1 MNRDKLRILL
11 AVFVL
16 VMVSGEVCLEAAGLG
31 FQAGLPPYPNHISNW
46 RQPSA
51 DFSAAMN
58 SNSRPFQPRVL
69 EREPKL
75 LRSSFE
81 SQSLVF
87 NTQYY
92 KRRGEEYWLVPVGV
106 DQHEYLAHRK
116 QKTTDENFRRELNK
130 GIINPDQREQQDGLG
145 VSIGLP
151 KRVARIVGEGGAG
164 LRVNGYRR
172 ITFSGRSQWTDGAN
186 SDGYSQSKF
195 PTLNMEQIS
204 RFNITG
210 NIGSKISVKVSQD
223 SQTDIPLSNR
233 IEIRYKGDED
243 DILKSIEAGNTTLSL
258 PNTRFVG
265 YSSRIRG
272 LFGLKAEAQ
281 VGSLT
286 LTAIASQ
293 EKGTSERTSISP
305 TGEEA
310 AEFVR
315 DWEYADSRIF
325 DLGRPNE
332 LRAGDSVLNIFVYEQ
347 SNKEDD
353 LETDYAEIHVNPAY
367 PDSFTNE
374 RIIGIKVEKVERDQY
389 QFINDPGAPPYIVF
403 TSITSRNRA
412 IGVWMVTKVNRQG
425 VWTVDTVGNIVADTL
440 KLKMIRHN
448 NPQADYQT
456 WDLMWRNCYAIPR
469 GSEMKDLNI
478 KIYEGVPGSESN
490 SSNRTEFQELQNGQ
504 TMDYIQILGLDRYN
518 KKDERVPDGRVD
530 ERQEVFRPD
539 WGLLIFPRRQ
549 PFNNDSTFVDANG
562 VPTQELQ
569 KKVSAIY
576 DHEQNEKVV
585 QTSSQYFIS
594 MSSGTRSG
602 TIRLNR
608 ANIIEGSERIYA
620 NGELLQRGTDYRI
633 DYSFGTVTLNSS
645 RATDPNANIE
655 IDFEYAPFLALQK
668 KTLLGMRAEYELNKN
683 FSFGGTVLYKSDKAE
698 ERKPRVGE
706 ETAKMMVYDLD
717 ASLSLEPS
725 FLTDMADALP
735 LVETEAAS
743 RLTLSGEVA
752 QSRPNPNVEGVAYVD
767 DFESAVDFISLG
779 NTRTVWQP
787 ASPPLE
793 LDDAPGDWVR
803 GKLWWHQSRNVVAV
817 DEVYDKE
824 AQPGQ
829 GSFQPFR
836 MVFEP
841 AAFELDTTITEDE
854 LVIDT
859 ISGPH
864 RSWGGVMRYFAG
876 RVDPQRVQ
884 LLEVRMKTSDSRG
897 KLHFDF
903 GKISED
909 INGND
914 LYDTE
919 DKDGNGAVDDAEDT
933 GLDGVMD
940 ADEPNYD
947 PELNPDPSGDNWFYE
962 GEGKCPL
969 PPVQCENWN
978 WVDDPYW
985 FRWLNGTEG
994 NSVDARVLGR
1004 PDKERLSPD
1013 GFNTSNSY
1021 FSYVIDLEADSF
1033 LIEGSEK
1040 NGWVTYRIP
1049 LKDSSGL
1056 AGVYGS
1062 TPNWNSV
1069 SHVRVW
1075 YEAAEDQDSTSYI
1088 EIADW
1093 SFVQMNWAD
1102 SVAYS
1107 PLSAR
1112 IPEDDRTRFIV
1123 SSVSEENADEFT
1135 APPGVEPYENRN
1147 TNVTEAQRGLQ
1158 LEYINLN
1165 HYDTCLALKTLPTV
1179 YQYSG
1184 YRRMEMY
1191 VWGDTSMA
1199 LDPSGRQP
1207 IVLLFRLGRDSLN
1220 FYEYRSPLYPGWD
1233 SRNHVNIDF
1242 NELTA
1247 LKDSLLKEADETDER
1262 AADIDGAREPYRVKG
1277 LPNLNEIRYF
1287 SVGVVNTNP
1296 DDTLSGPSARVWL
1309 DELRVTEVRRDV
1321 GTAGRFS
1328 MNGSIADLLTYNFNY
1343 QSQDP
1348 YFRQVSTATRG
1359 GGDNNL
1365 GSGKNQTTYN
1375 YGVSAN
1381 LDRFLPRSW
1390 SVSIPVSYSYSKSVS
1405 TPLLGNNSDILL
1417 PEARRLEEQSISET
1431 KSFSVS
1437 ERFSYSGNNILFNA
1451 FLNRQSVDFSYRRS
1465 FSRSVNRP
1473 YSLGENITVGTRF
1486 DLGIKNAPTLPL
1498 FFWTQPIPIARK
1510 AADSKLGLYPHRWN
1524 LTANYS
1530 RNATINDD
1538 KNFNRLSSIDRTLTG
1553 RMDVAYNLFQNAN
1566 MSLTLDTRRD
1576 LSDLDEVNW
1585 SLSDLR
1591 LGTELHYGQ
1600 SFSAGYD
1607 PSLLSWFTSQFSY
1620 KANYADDW
1628 ERSAKTRRS
1637 AMSQSWGVTGTF
1649 DHIKFLGGESRAGG
1663 RRGGRR
1669 SNIRGGGER
1678 KEEGRPFWDYPL
1690 AALRFM
1696 TGWIQAPD
1704 YTYGRDFTAS
1714 LPGMLD
1720 RPSLEYRFG
1729 LTRDGGVEMNP
1740 QGRSPSSSEGERYSA
1755 ASGFS
1760 FLGGISTDV
1769 KFSRS
1774 VSRDLI
1780 QQGVRSEQVSTN
1792 WPDLSIRINQFRTL
1806 PLIKPFVNKFIDIFA
1821 PKTSYSRS
1829 TRETIDLDNG
1839 YRTAYSELVAY
1850 QPLLSINFN
1859 LFRKLSLSGAYAL
1872 NEDRVENYN
1881 NTNGVLE
1888 KVTLS
1893 TKKSMSFTA
1902 QYSFS
1907 APGGIGLP
1915 FFGRVKFNSTVN
1927 MQGSVKINSQKSE
1940 TSDRGKPFVTSTDKS
1955 DFTWSLSVKYS
1966 FSQEISGGFTTRW
1979 QDSKDNYRRRNS
1991 HVRELQL
1998 WVELR
2003 F

>member
-1 MNRDKLRILL
+1 MKVL
-11 AVFVL
+11 AIVVL
-16 VMVSGEVCLEAAGLG
+16 TVAGGGVCPNAAQIG
-31 FQAGLPPYPNHISNW
+31 FQAGLFPYPDRISDW
-46 RQPSA
+46 REPS
-51 DFSAAMN
+51 DEFSVALN
-58 SNSRPFQPRVL
+58 STSRPFLPRAL
-69 EREPKL
+69 ERSPQL
-75 LRSSFE
+75 VRSSFE
-81 SQSLVF
+81 QQSLVF
-87 NTQYY
+87 NTQFH
-92 KRRGEEYWLVPVGV
+92 KRRGQEYWLIPVGA

-116 QKTTDENFRRELNK
+116 QRTTDENFRRELNK
-130 GIINPDQREQQDGLG
+130 SIVDPDQRRQQDGLG
-145 VSIGLP
+145 ITVGLP
-151 KRVARIVGEGGAG
+151 KRLDRVFGEGGAG
-164 LRVNGYRR
+164 LRVSGYRR

-195 PTLNMEQIS
+195 PALNMEQIS
-204 RFNITG
+204 RFQITG

-233 IEIRYKGDED
+233 IEIRYRGDED
-243 DILKSIEAGNTTLSL
+243 DILKSIEAGNTTLNL

-293 EKGTSERTSISP
+293 EKGTSERASVSP

-325 DLGRPNE
+325 DLGRPAE
-332 LRAGDSVLNIFVYEQ
+332 LHAGDSVLNIYVYEQ
-347 SNKEDD
+347 TNEEDD
-353 LETDYAEIHVNPAY
+353 LKSDHAEIYVNPAY
-367 PDSFTNE
+367 PDSFPNE
-374 RIIGIKVEKVERDQY
+374 RIVGVRVKELDRDQY
-389 QFINDPGAPPYIVF
+389 QFINDPEMPPYLVF
-403 TSITSRNRA
+403 TSITRRNRA

-425 VWTVDTVGNIVADTL
+425 QWAVDTVGNIVEDTL
-440 KLKMIRHN
+440 KLKLIRHN
-448 NPQADYQT
+448 TPRSDYET
-456 WDLMWRNCYAIPR
+456 WDLMWRNCYTIPR
-469 GSEMKDLNI
+469 GAEIQDLNI
-478 KIYEGVPGSESN
+478 KVYKGLSGNENNTSQRS
-490 SSNRTEFQELQNGQ
+490 EFQETQNGQ

-518 KKDERVPDGRVD
+518 KRNERVPDGRVD

-539 WGLLIFPRRQ
+539 WGLLIFPRRR
-549 PFNNDSTFVDANG
+549 PFDNDSVFVDSSG
-562 VPTQELQ
+562 RPTQELQ
-569 KKVSAIY
+569 DKVSAIY
-576 DHEQNEKVV
+576 DYDQDAEIVRTQ
-585 QTSSQYFIS
+585 SQYFIS

-620 NGELLQRGTDYRI
+620 NGELLQSGTDYRI
-633 DYSFGTVTLNSS
+633 DYSFGTVTLMSS
-645 RATDPNANIE
+645 RATDPNASIE

-668 KTLLGMRAEYELNKN
+668 KTLLGMRAEYEWSKN

-706 ETAKMMVYDLD
+706 ETAKMVVYDLD
-717 ASLSLEPS
+717 ATLSLEPS
-725 FLTDMADALP
+725 FLTDLADALP
-735 LVETEAAS
+735 LVETEAKS
-743 RLTLSGEVA
+743 RLTLSAEVA
-752 QSRPNPNVEGVAYVD
+752 QSRPNPNIEGVAYVD
-767 DFESAVDFISLG
+767 DFEAAVDFMSLG
-779 NTRTVWQP
+779 NTRIVWQ
-787 ASPPLE
+787 ASSPPLQ

-803 GKLWWHQSRNVVAV
+803 GNLWWHQSRRVVAV
-817 DEVYDKE
+817 EDVYDRE
-824 AQPGQ
+824 AEPGQ
-829 GSFQPFR
+829 GTFQPFR
-836 MVFEP
+836 LVFAP
-841 AAFELDTTITEDE
+841 RPYKLDTTLTEDE
-854 LVIDT
+854 LVVDT
-859 ISGPH
+859 LSGPH
-864 RSWGGVMRYFAG
+864 RSWGGIMRYFAH
-876 RVDPQRVQ
+876 RIDPQRVQ
-884 LLEVRMKTSDSRG
+884 LFEVRMRTEDASG

-903 GKISED
+903 GQISED

-914 LYDTE
+914 RYDTE
-919 DKDGNGAVDDAEDT
+919 DHNNNGAVDQDEDT

-940 ADEPNYD
+940 ENEENYH
-947 PELNPDPSGDNWFYE
+947 PVLNPDPSGDNWYFE

-969 PPVQCENWN
+969 PPEQCETWD
-978 WVDDPYW
+978 WVNDPYW

-1004 PDKERLSPD
+1004 ADKERLSPD
-1013 GFNTSNSY
+1013 GFKTNNSY
-1021 FSYVIDLEADSF
+1021 FSYVIDLAADSF
-1033 LIEGSEK
+1033 LVEGSEK

-1049 LKDSSGL
+1049 LRDSTALEGT
-1056 AGVYGS
+1056 YGS
-1062 TPNWNSV
+1062 KPDWNSIH
-1069 SHVRVW
+1069 HVRVW
-1075 YEAAEDQDSTSYI
+1075 YEAGSDQVDTSYI

-1112 IPEDDRTRFIV
+1112 IPEEGRTRLVV
-1123 SSVSEENADEFT
+1123 SSVSEENANEFY
-1135 APPGVEPYENRN
+1135 APPGVEPYRDPT

-1158 LEYINLN
+1158 LEFSNLN
-1165 HYDTCLALKTLPTV
+1165 HYDTCLALKTLPSV

-1220 FYEYRSPLYPGWD
+1220 FYEYRSPLHPGWD

-1247 LKDSLLKEADETDER
+1247 LKDSLLKEADRAGER
-1262 AADIDGAREPYRVKG
+1262 AFDLDGVKEPYRVKG

-1287 SVGVVNTNP
+1287 AVGVVNTDP
-1296 DDTLSGPSARVWL
+1296 ADTLSGPSARVWL
-1309 DELRVTEVRRDV
+1309 DELRLTEVRRDV

-1328 MNGSIADLLTYNFNY
+1328 MNGSIADLLNYNFNY

-1348 YFRQVSTATRG
+1348 YFRQVSSATRG

-1365 GSGKNQTTYN
+1365 GSGKNQTSYN

-1390 SVSIPVSYSYSKSVS
+1390 SVSLPVSYSYSKSIS

-1417 PEARRLEEQSISET
+1417 PEERRLEEQSISET
-1431 KSFSVS
+1431 QSFSVS
-1437 ERFSYSGNNILFNA
+1437 ERFSRKGGNILFDA

-1465 FSRSVNRP
+1465 FSKSVDRP
-1473 YSLGENITVGTRF
+1473 YSLGENVTVGTRF
-1486 DLGIKNAPTLPL
+1486 DLGIQSAPTLPL

-1510 AADSKLGLYPHRWN
+1510 ASESKLGLYPHRWN
-1524 LTANYS
+1524 LTVNYS
-1530 RNATINDD
+1530 RNASINDD

-1576 LSDLDEVNW
+1576 LSNLDEVNW

-1600 SFSAGYD
+1600 SFSAGYN
-1607 PSLLSWFTSQFSY
+1607 PGLLSWFTSQFNY
-1620 KANYADDW
+1620 KANYSDDW
-1628 ERSAKTRRS
+1628 ERSTETRRS
-1637 AMSQSWGVTGTF
+1637 AMSQSWGVNGVF
-1649 DHIKFLGGESRAGG
+1649 DHIKMLGGEGSAGG
-1663 RRGGRR
+1663 QRRGRR
-1669 SNIRGGGER
+1669 SNVRGGGQRQEA
-1678 KEEGRPFWDYPL
+1678 GRPIWDYPL
-1690 AALRFM
+1690 AVLRFM
-1696 TGWIQAPD
+1696 TGWIKAPD
-1704 YTYGRDFTAS
+1704 YTYGRDYNAT

-1720 RPSLEYRFG
+1720 RPPLEYRFG
-1729 LTRDGGVEMNP
+1729 LTRDGGVELNP
-1740 QGRSPSSSEGERYSA
+1740 QGQAPSSSEGERYSA
-1755 ASGFS
+1755 SSGFS
-1760 FLGGISTDV
+1760 LLGGISTDV

-1774 VSRDLI
+1774 ISRDLVR
-1780 QQGVRSEQVSTN
+1780 QGARNEQISTN
-1792 WPDLSIRINQFRTL
+1792 WPDLSIRISQFRTL

-1839 YRTAYSELVAY
+1839 YRTGFSELVAY
-1850 QPLLSINFN
+1850 QPLLSVNFN
-1859 LFRKLSLSGAYAL
+1859 LFRKLSLSGAYNL
-1872 NEDRVENYN
+1872 NEDRSENYN
-1881 NTNGVLE
+1881 NTNGALE

-1893 TKKSMSFTA
+1893 TKQSLSFTA

-1927 MQGSVKINSQKSE
+1927 IQGNVKINSQTSE

-1955 DFTWSLSVKYS
+1955 DLTWSLSVKYS
-1966 FSQEISGGFTTRW
+1966 FSREISGGFTTRW

-1991 HVRELQL
+1991 HVREVEL